1 MVKIK
6 KVRYITNDIY
16 TWISIAMIWLAAF
29 ATLYS
34 ESSNK
39 YGLYVCLP
47 LAFVFSTLKNR
58 GGHFNIYEKILYAL
72 YAWDCISFLWADD
85 KAMASTELHALLGGF
100 LLTYVMSILA
110 REKKNIPYLYFAFVL
125 LYLSA
130 WNYAAHHILVFMTD
144 SSDRL
149 NDDNLNA
156 NTIAYY
162 TFYFSFLSYIL
173 SETTHKKAIKAFW
186 TLAFWLMLPASF
198 GISILTASRQIII
211 VQVPLYAMLI
221 YIRYIKGVSLKR
233 KIVAVGI
240 GLICLLAVSG
250 RIINTYNSSYLSQ
263 RAEVSAVDDPRA
275 DLARNAIQVGIANL
289 PLGLGAGNF
298 QSVSITRQISHNSYL
313 ESLVNMG
320 IPGLALYVA
329 LLVVFT
335 WRQWKRYRAS
345 NDKMYFAFFAFGC
358 IYILDGL
365 FFVYYNAIWLISFF
379 MLVAAHSETYYNNWI
394 AENEENTIARHT
406 I

>member
-1 MVKIK
+1 MQIK
-6 KVRYITNDIY
+6 KLRYSKGDFY
-16 TWISIAMIWLAAF
+16 SYISIAFVWLAAF

-39 YGLYVCLP
+39 YGLYIFLP

-58 GGHFNIYEKILYAL
+58 GFRFNIYEKILYAL

-100 LLTYVMSILA
+100 LLTYVVSILA

-144 SSDRL
+144 STDRL
-149 NDDNLNA
+149 NDENLNA

-162 TFYFSFLSYIL
+162 TFYVSFLAFVL
-173 SETTHKKAIKAFW
+173 SETTKKKVVRILW
-186 TLAFWLMLPASF
+186 TCVFWLMLPASYD
-198 GISILTASRQIII
+198 ISLLTASRQILI
-211 VQVPLYAMLI
+211 VELPLYAMLI

-233 KIVAVGI
+233 KLAFAAIA
-240 GLICLLAVSG
+240 LICLAAISG
-250 RIINTYNSSYLSQ
+250 RIISTYDHSYLSH

-275 DLARNAIQVGIANL
+275 DLARNAIQVGVANF

-313 ESLVNMG
+313 ESFVNMG
-320 IPGLALYVA
+320 IVGLALYVA

-335 WRQWKRYRAS
+335 WKQWKRYRAS
-345 NDKMYFAFFAFGC
+345 GDKMYFAFFAFGA
-358 IYILDGL
+358 IYILDGM

-379 MLVAAHSETYYNNWI
+379 MLVAAHSETYYNGI